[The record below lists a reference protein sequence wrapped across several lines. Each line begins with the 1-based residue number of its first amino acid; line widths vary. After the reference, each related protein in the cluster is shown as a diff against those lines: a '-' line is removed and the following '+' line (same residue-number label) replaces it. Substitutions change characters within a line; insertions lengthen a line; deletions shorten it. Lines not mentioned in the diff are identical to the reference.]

1 MSDIDNIMKNI
12 VSLDELGVDTSGY
25 QISGVTWSDTF
36 YEMYCGSCQR
46 PDSNYDFAEDYE
58 IGANIAQ
65 LTSSGRI
72 GAFRWYALTTYYG
85 TDIYKMN
92 DARIRQNSIHRETM
106 QRGSYSLGEM
116 LNHAINSSDDMHS
129 LLREPIVLNTKD
141 IMDIREYGYLAAMQS
156 HLENFM
162 ELPHVD
168 IVNVQGN
175 QIKYNWDLI
184 RDKDVIIPFVIGSQ
198 ESIKKYAEIASAI
211 CGKSKASCAIG
222 IFITR
227 IKPSLDGRDPKII
240 DLKDQIPVI
249 SESPF
254 FTPIV

>member
-1 MSDIDNIMKNI
+1 MSDIENIMKNI

-25 QISGVTWSDTF
+25 QISGVTISDTF
-36 YEMYCGSCQR
+36 YEMYCDSCQR
-46 PDSNYDFAEDYE
+46 HDSNGDFAEDYD
-58 IGANIAQ
+58 IGTNIAQ

-72 GAFRWYALTTYYG
+72 GVFRWYALTTYYG

-116 LNHAINSSDDMHS
+116 LNHAINTSDDMHS

-141 IMDIREYGYLAAMQS
+141 IMDVREYGYLSAMQN

-162 ELPHVD
+162 ELPHVA
-168 IVNVQGN
+168 IVNVHGN
-175 QIKYNWDLI
+175 QIEYDWDLI

-198 ESIKKYAEIASAI
+198 ESIKKYAEIASEI

-222 IFITR
+222 LFITR
-227 IKPSLDGRDPKII
+227 IKPSLDGREPKIV
-240 DLKDQIPVI
+240 DPKDQIPVI